1 MPYPLLPRVAC
12 VTPTR
17 IEPLADAVRRTG
29 NTEHHPLNPEGTHMR
44 SSLRPLATVIT
55 GGMLALT
62 LAACGG
68 SSDSTDTGSTGSEPK
83 AAASPVA
90 ALTNLTGEKTE
101 VVVDAGFLKGVTG
114 LGLTPGV
121 VGTATLTNGTLAF
134 PITGGTATYYTPG
147 SRNPYVE
154 SSIEHTGSGISLT
167 NGKTKVELTNFVVDA
182 GKSIL
187 TGDVSANG
195 ASVVKGAPLFFLDG
209 RTLQPLQV
217 DQAAGKGVLFGTTVS
232 LTKEAADL
240 LNKTYGTMALT
251 EYFKVGV
258 ARITL
263 KLA

>member
-1 MPYPLLPRVAC
+1 
-12 VTPTR
+12 
-17 IEPLADAVRRTG
+17 
-29 NTEHHPLNPEGTHMR
+29 MR
-44 SSLRPLATVIT
+44 SSLRPFATLAV
-55 GGMLALT
+55 GGMLALS

-68 SSDSTDTGSTGSEPK
+68 SDDADAAAGSDTPK

-90 ALTNLTGEKTE
+90 ALTNLTGMMTE
-101 VVVDAGFLKGVTG
+101 VVVDPGFLEGVTS
-114 LGLTPGV
+114 LKLTPGV
-121 VGTATLTNGTLAF
+121 VGTAKLANGTLSF
-134 PITGGTATYYTPG
+134 PITGGDATYYTPG
-147 SRNPYVE
+147 SRDPYVE
-154 SSIEHTGSGISLT
+154 SNIKHDGSGISLT
-167 NGKTKVELTNFVVDA
+167 DGKTKVELTNFVVDA

-217 DQAAGKGVLFGTTVS
+217 DKAAGTGVLFGTTVS

-240 LNKTYGTMALT
+240 LNKTYNTTALA
-251 EYFKVGV
+251 EFFKVGV

>member
-1 MPYPLLPRVAC
+1 
-12 VTPTR
+12 
-17 IEPLADAVRRTG
+17 
-29 NTEHHPLNPEGTHMR
+29 MR
-44 SSLRPLATVIT
+44 STLRPFALVAT

-62 LAACGG
+62 LAACGA
-68 SSDSTDTGSTGSEPK
+68 SSSTD
-83 AAASPVA
+83 AAAPEASPVA

-101 VVVDAGFLKGVTG
+101 VVVDPGFLAGVTS
-114 LGLTPGV
+114 LKLTPGV

-147 SRNPYVE
+147 TRTPYVE
-154 SSIEHTGSGISLT
+154 SSIQHDGSGISLT
-167 NGKTKVELTNFVVDA
+167 DGKTKVELTNFVVDA

-187 TGDVSANG
+187 TGDVAANG

-217 DQAAGKGVLFGTTVS
+217 DKAAGTGVLFGTTVS

-240 LNKTYGTMALT
+240 LNKTYNTTALA
-251 EYFKVGV
+251 EFFKVGV

-263 KLA
+263 KLS

>member
-1 MPYPLLPRVAC
+1 
-12 VTPTR
+12 
-17 IEPLADAVRRTG
+17 
-29 NTEHHPLNPEGTHMR
+29 MR
-44 SSLRPLATVIT
+44 SKLRPFALVAT

-68 SSDSTDTGSTGSEPK
+68 SSASTDAAPK
-83 AAASPVA
+83 AEASPVA

-101 VVVDAGFLKGVTG
+101 VVVDAGFLAG
-114 LGLTPGV
+114 LQSLKLTPGV

-134 PITGGTATYYTPG
+134 PITGGSATYYTPG
-147 SRNPYVE
+147 TRTPYVE
-154 SSIEHTGSGISLT
+154 SSIKHDGSGISLT
-167 NGKTKVELTNFVVDA
+167 DGKTKVELTNFVVDA

-187 TGDVSANG
+187 TGDVAANG
-195 ASVVKGAPLFFLDG
+195 TSVVKGAPLFFLDG

-217 DQAAGKGVLFGTTVS
+217 DKAAGTGVLFGTTVS

-240 LNKTYGTMALT
+240 LNKTYGTDALA
-251 EYFKVGV
+251 EFFKVGV

>member
-1 MPYPLLPRVAC
+1 M
-12 VTPTR
+12 
-17 IEPLADAVRRTG
+17 RTK
-29 NTEHHPLNPEGTHMR
+29 
-44 SSLRPLATVIT
+44 LRPLAMVAT

-68 SSDSTDTGSTGSEPK
+68 SSVGTDDAPK
-83 AAASPVA
+83 ADASPVA

-101 VVVDAGFLKGVTG
+101 VVVDAGFLAG
-114 LGLTPGV
+114 LQSLKLTPGV

-134 PITGGTATYYTPG
+134 PITGGDATYYTPG
-147 SRNPYVE
+147 TRTPYVE
-154 SSIEHTGSGISLT
+154 SNIKHDGSGISLT
-167 NGKTKVELTNFVVDA
+167 DGKTKVELTNFVVDA
-182 GKSIL
+182 GDSIL

-195 ASVVKGAPLFFLDG
+195 TSVVKGAPLFFLDG

-217 DQAAGKGVLFGTTVS
+217 DKAAGTGVLFGTTVS

-240 LNKTYGTMALT
+240 LNKTYGTDALA
-251 EYFKVGV
+251 EFFKVGV